1 MSLAGGVMGQ
11 IGAGL
16 LGRHSRAILIISDK
30 RRPPKEQPAPSEKLT
45 PNPAAVGLASTVNLK
60 ALAGMSGTEKLF
72 QVQFNPNSLTLH
84 AAGKPVQIKTVES
97 KKDAPIQESVSVV
110 PSRATLRVQLIFDD
124 LIIPDAFMADRLS
137 LNPRDIAEVV
147 KWKLGRSRSVRAEIE
162 GLVAAIQSPQTR
174 EMTFCWSKFM
184 FKGTMNSINAT
195 YTMFNTKGEPIRGT
209 VDMRLEQTVEAK
221 MLHNWREDFT
231 EMFGPAGRMDAR
243 GGSGVF
249 KKYLG

>member
-1 MSLAGGVMGQ
+1 MSVAGNVMGMV
-11 IGAGL
+11 GEGL

-30 RRPPKEQPAPSEKLT
+30 RKPKEELPSPSQKLSV
-45 PNPAAVGLASTVNLK
+45 PPGVVGLASKVNIK
-60 ALAGMSGTEKLF
+60 ALAGMSGTEKFF

-84 AAGKPVQIKTVES
+84 AAGKPVQIATVES
-97 KKDAPIQESVSVV
+97 KKDAPIQESISVA

-124 LIIPDAFMADRLS
+124 LVIPDAFMADRLS
-137 LNPRDIAEVV
+137 LNPRDIAAVV
-147 KWKLGRSRSVRAEIE
+147 KWKLGRARSVRSEVE

-209 VDMRLEQTVEAK
+209 VDIRLEQTVEAK

-231 EMFGPAGRMDAR
+231 SMFGPAGRMNAS
-243 GGSGVF
+243 GGVSAF